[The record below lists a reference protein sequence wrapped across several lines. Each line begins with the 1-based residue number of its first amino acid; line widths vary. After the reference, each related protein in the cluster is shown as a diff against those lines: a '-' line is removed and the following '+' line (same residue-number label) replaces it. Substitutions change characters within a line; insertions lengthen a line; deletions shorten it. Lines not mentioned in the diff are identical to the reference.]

1 MPVDSGGYY
10 VAVHADN
17 IAGTNAMT
25 VGDIVL
31 TPGFSIGK
39 AHLRRL
45 IQHEAKH
52 RAQWAIGTAIGGP
65 FLFPVAYGIEN
76 FFFPGPRNLFERQAG
91 LYGGGYRHVGY
102 GPAMGPAQWA
112 MLGVIVV
119 LAAVILLGAR
129 RRHAVRRSRS
139 LADVPVAGPGPAT
152 AGGPGRDE

>member
-1 MPVDSGGYY
+1 M
-10 VAVHADN
+10 
-17 IAGTNAMT
+17 
-25 VGDIVL
+25 GDRDRNR
-31 TPGFSIGK
+31 G
-39 AHLRRL
+39 A
-45 IQHEAKH
+45 
-52 RAQWAIGTAIGGP
+52 